1 MEIEW
6 KIDMSCAKNSQSENA
21 SFGQG
26 SGKNWQVVVIFVV
39 REKSDLAGLLHYL
52 RLLSFFGTEIDS
64 FTGYSVIPQILFKKV
79 LFFSTHILILLLK
92 LLSFVLS
99 KIEF

>member
-39 REKSDLAGLLHYL
+39 REKSDLAGLLHYF
-52 RLLSFFGTEIDS
+52 RLLSSFFWHGNRFFYREGT
-64 FTGYSVIPQILFKKV
+64 L
-79 LFFSTHILILLLK
+79 
-92 LLSFVLS
+92 
-99 KIEF
+99 

>member
-26 SGKNWQVVVIFVV
+26 SHFRGK
-39 REKSDLAGLLHYL
+39 G
-52 RLLSFFGTEIDS
+52 
-64 FTGYSVIPQILFKKV
+64 KK
-79 LFFSTHILILLLK
+79 
-92 LLSFVLS
+92 
-99 KIEF
+99 

>member
-26 SGKNWQVVVIFVV
+26 SGKNWPVVVIFVV

-79 LFFSTHILILLLK
+79 SFFFNPHTYPSIETP
-92 LLSFVLS
+92 VLCP
-99 KIEF
+99 IQN